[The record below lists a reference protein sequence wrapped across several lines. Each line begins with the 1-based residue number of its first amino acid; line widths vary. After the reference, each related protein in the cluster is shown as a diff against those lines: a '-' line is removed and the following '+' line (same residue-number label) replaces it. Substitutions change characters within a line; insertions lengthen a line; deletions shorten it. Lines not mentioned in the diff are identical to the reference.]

1 MLKRL
6 LFPLTLLLCLAVAT
20 TSCRDDDD
28 GLIDLPEELVSGP
41 IRISVPENPW
51 RIKSAADYYAFYV
64 ECQGSGWIATCES
77 EWLTL
82 TPTEGSESQYI
93 RFDVE
98 EHGTLCPRGG
108 HYYCRCQ
115 GAGHLQGAGTHPSV
129 GLQRRG

>member
-51 RIKSAADYYAFYV
+51 RIKRVADYYAFYV
-64 ECQGSGWIATCES
+64 ECQGRQ
-77 EWLTL
+77 LL
-82 TPTEGSESQYI
+82 I
-93 RFDVE
+93 RASS
-98 EHGTLCPRGG
+98 TTWRMLM
-108 HYYCRCQ
+108 
-115 GAGHLQGAGTHPSV
+115 
-129 GLQRRG
+129 